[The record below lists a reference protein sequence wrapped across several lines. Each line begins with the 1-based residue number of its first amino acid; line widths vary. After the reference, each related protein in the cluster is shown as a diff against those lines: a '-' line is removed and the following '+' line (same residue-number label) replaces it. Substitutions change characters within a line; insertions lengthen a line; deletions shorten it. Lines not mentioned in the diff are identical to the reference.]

1 MKKITLIMCLFLSFS
16 GIAQVTLEGFEGT
29 APTTNLFTGFTSATV
44 VANPDAAVGSG
55 NESANV
61 LELVTSATGEAWQ
74 AAELVIQNNTID
86 MTTSDKTMTVDI
98 YSVAAVD
105 YLFKLVRPV
114 IETDVPANW
123 SKTSISHPGNGW
135 ATLTLDFNV
144 AADTGQPG
152 YNPPNDKFGG
162 IEFYPLYIY
171 PNEGWNPAAST
182 TTYIDN
188 IVALEGGVEASCS
201 DGIQNQDETGVDCGG
216 PNCSPCDV
224 VAGSLEDFESTAPTT
239 NLLGGFTS
247 ATVVANPDAAVG
259 SGNESAN
266 VLELVTSATG
276 DAWQA
281 AELVIQNNT
290 IDMNTSDK
298 TMTVDI
304 YSVAAVDYLFKLVKP
319 VIETDV
325 PANWSKT
332 SISHPGN
339 GWATLTLDFNV
350 AADTGQP
357 GYNPPNDKFGGIEF
371 YPLYI
376 YPNEG
381 WNTGEG
387 TNGIVTTTYVDNIV
401 AIPGGVVETC
411 SDGIQNQ
418 DETGVDCGGVC
429 GNVCAIPP
437 SVAAPTPPERATENH
452 VSMYSDSYTDQ
463 TISGFTVYDN
473 AHQVAD
479 YDILDNVCVEST
491 PNAPGNAFAYEYFG
505 NGMNLTNLTTMH
517 VDLYLENAAPE
528 GALWQAKILQSPV
541 GEAGDNIISVD
552 LSLLTPGTWYQADVA
567 FNTGSNASLTVDNV
581 EMVQIFAAGPIGYT
595 IYMDNIY
602 FHNNDTSLGTTDL
615 EVSKFSAYPNPT
627 NDKWTISSTSEISN
641 ISLFDILG
649 KQVQSLSPNNN
660 EASIDA
666 SSLGTGIYFA
676 KIQGVNGS
684 KTLKL
689 IKQ

>member
-29 APTTNLFTGFTSATV
+29 APNTNLFA
-44 VANPDAAVGSG
+44 
-55 NESANV
+55 
-61 LELVTSATGEAWQ
+61 
-74 AAELVIQNNTID
+74 
-86 MTTSDKTMTVDI
+86 
-98 YSVAAVD
+98 
-105 YLFKLVRPV
+105 
-114 IETDVPANW
+114 
-123 SKTSISHPGNGW
+123 
-135 ATLTLDFNV
+135 
-144 AADTGQPG
+144 
-152 YNPPNDKFGG
+152 
-162 IEFYPLYIY
+162 
-171 PNEGWNPAAST
+171 
-182 TTYIDN
+182 
-188 IVALEGGVEASCS
+188 
-201 DGIQNQDETGVDCGG
+201 
-216 PNCSPCDV
+216 
-224 VAGSLEDFESTAPTT
+224 
-239 NLLGGFTS
+239 GFTS

-429 GNVCAIPP
+429 ENVCAIPP

-479 YDILDNVCVEST
+479 YDILGNVCVEST

>member
-1 MKKITLIMCLFLSFS
+1 MKKITFLFSLLITTALF
-16 GIAQVTLEGFEGT
+16 AQTDLIENFDGV
-29 APTTNLFTGFTSATV
+29 APTLS
-44 VANPDAAVGSG
+44 PDNSECTALGLNIG
-55 NESANV
+55 
-61 LELVTSATGEAWQ
+61 TTQ
-74 AAELVIQNNTID
+74 
-86 MTTSDKTMTVDI
+86 TTSDNSLEIISLAAGNPWQGAKIIPQDIVGFDLTSNKVMTVDV
-98 YSVAAVD
+98 YSDTPFNLLAKATGGNGTPSATAAGHD
-105 YLFKLVRPV
+105 
-114 IETDVPANW
+114 
-123 SKTSISHPGNGW
+123 GNGW
-135 ATLTLDFNV
+135 NNLTFTFDSGTDNTSP
-144 AADTGQPG
+144 ADGMYT
-152 YNPPNDKFGG
+152 
-162 IEFYPLYIY
+162 ELRFYPLWG
-171 PNEGWNPAAST
+171 NNST
-182 TTYIDN
+182 AVGYAGQGSTVCVSNAPITIYIDN
-188 IVALEGGVEASCS
+188 IIGTLAQTPETCT

-216 PNCSPCDV
+216 SVCSPCGATV
-224 VAGSLEDFESTAPTT
+224 ENLEDFEDATSFT
-239 NLLGGFTS
+239 NNGG
-247 ATVVANPDAAVG
+247 AGANVVADPLDATNQVGQVISQAAGNAWQQADLLLQDNLADLSTNITVSVDVYATQSFTMMVKLEDTYELGSTTTAAAQNFVSGNGWQTLIFTYDQAIDNLGTADGEYGKVSFFGNWAGNG
-259 SGNESAN
+259 SGN
-266 VLELVTSATG
+266 
-276 DAWQA
+276 
-281 AELVIQNNT
+281 
-290 IDMNTSDK
+290 
-298 TMTVDI
+298 
-304 YSVAAVDYLFKLVKP
+304 
-319 VIETDV
+319 
-325 PANWSKT
+325 
-332 SISHPGN
+332 N
-339 GWATLTLDFNV
+339 GTNPDWNEPLDF
-350 AADTGQP
+350 T
-357 GYNPPNDKFGGIEF
+357 F
-371 YPLYI
+371 
-376 YPNEG
+376 
-381 WNTGEG
+381 
-387 TNGIVTTTYVDNIV
+387 YVDNIS
-401 AIPGGVVETC
+401 AIAGTSLPIETC

-463 TISGFTVYDN
+463 TISGFTVYDT

-479 YDILDNVCVEST
+479 YDISGNVCVEST
-491 PNAPGNAFAYEYFG
+491 PNAPGNAFAYEYFD

-581 EMVQIFAAGPIGYT
+581 EMVQIFAAGTIGYT